1 MKRRRLALAILAS
14 AALASSAARAGDL
27 ASARAFVAWIYSH
40 YPTATHRPVFD
51 ALGVANKRVIFA
63 PSLIALFDEDTRLA
77 HGEVGAL
84 DGDPLCDCQD
94 DGGMVFKIASVRPV
108 DPAHASAV
116 VVRSY
121 PDSKVPEIEA
131 ITLDL
136 TLAKGRWRV
145 FDVRSKDTPSLRAM
159 LIQSNR
165 AAH

>member
-1 MKRRRLALAILAS
+1 MPLRRIALAILA
-14 AALASSAARAGDL
+14 ATLVTAPARGGDIV
-27 ASARAFVAWIYSH
+27 AARAFVAWIYSH
-40 YPTATHRPVFD
+40 YPTATRLPVFD
-51 ALGVANKRVIFA
+51 ALGDTTKKSIFA
-63 PSLIALFDEDTRLA
+63 PSLIALIDEDTRLA

-94 DGGMVFKIASVRPV
+94 DGGLTFRIASVRSV
-108 DPAHASAV
+108 GLTRASAV

-121 PDSKVPEIEA
+121 PDSKSPEVEA

-136 TLAKGRWRV
+136 MKAKGRWRV
-145 FDVRSKDTPSLRAM
+145 YDVRSKDTPSLRAL